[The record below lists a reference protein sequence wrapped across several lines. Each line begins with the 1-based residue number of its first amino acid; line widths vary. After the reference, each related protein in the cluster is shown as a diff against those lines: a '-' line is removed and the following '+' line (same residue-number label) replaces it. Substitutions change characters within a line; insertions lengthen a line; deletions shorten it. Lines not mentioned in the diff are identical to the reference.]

1 MKQTVINMEGKEFNN
16 IKVIRRNGSDSK
28 GKALWDVKCHCG
40 NIFTTSGA
48 SIRSGGTKSCGC
60 SRLKSAKKMG
70 KGNKTHGETGS
81 KLYSIWHGMK
91 ARCYNSNHKSYD
103 YYGGRGIK
111 VCDSWKNSF
120 ENFRDWSLNNGYQKE
135 LSIERKDVNGN
146 YEPENCKWATME
158 EQSINRRNNVYL
170 WYEGKAM
177 TQSEICKLTGLSKY
191 KVRKNFKIVKSEDL
205 K

>member
-1 MKQTVINMEGKEFNN
+1 MEKF
-16 IKVIRRNGSDSK
+16 
-28 GKALWDVKCHCG
+28 
-40 NIFTTSGA
+40 
-48 SIRSGGTKSCGC
+48 
-60 SRLKSAKKMG
+60 
-70 KGNKTHGETGS
+70 
-81 KLYSIWHGMK
+81 
-91 ARCYNSNHKSYD
+91 
-103 YYGGRGIK
+103 
-111 VCDSWKNSF
+111 
-120 ENFRDWSLNNGYQKE
+120 FRDWSLNNGYQKE